1 MLVEGCK
8 HEIEITVPV
17 DEITR
22 ETDRVVANI
31 QQKVRLPGFRP
42 GKAPASLI
50 RTKFA
55 HQVREDVIENLLPKY
70 FDKRV
75 KEEELQVVGRPNVK
89 DVNFKEGEP
98 LKFKAEFEVAPSIEL
113 GEYRGVTVHYA
124 EPEVTDADIDKRLDD
139 IREQKAQ
146 HVNVEPRPAADG
158 DYAVVSLDSLAGVE
172 EPIHQ
177 DEMVLHVGDKDT
189 LPGFSDALRGMSPEE
204 EKEFEVTY
212 PEDYG
217 QERLAGKTVKFRM
230 KLKVIRTKELPE
242 LNDEFA
248 QDLGDY
254 PALSDLREAIR
265 KAIFHEREFAAQ
277 QKAKDELLDKLI
289 ETHDFPVPETYIER
303 QIEAQ
308 LTNQFKELAD
318 RGVDPA
324 KLKIDWAKLKE
335 HQRPKALH
343 DVKGSLLIDKV
354 AERETIH
361 ATNEEVDHEVQR
373 IAKQEREP
381 VAAMRKKLD
390 KDGLLGRIAY
400 RIRGEKTLNFLFE
413 HARKDSSGT
422 SRGHGSNGT
431 GGTVGRVSRFS
442 FLVGNAR
449 SILTRN
455 EKRETGIN
463 PSPHNPPSLRRK
475 PVRPLHQMKLHV
487 VGMPPQPIGKLLHR
501 FNRIKLILIPGN
513 MQHGCLHRLILI
525 LLPIPRHAAANP
537 DDPRYFSRMR
547 AGKPVIQPHRL

>member
-1 MLVEGCK
+1 MLLEGCK

-22 ETDRVVANI
+22 ETERVVANI

-50 RTKFA
+50 RSKFA
-55 HQVREDVIENLLPKY
+55 HQVREDVLENLLPKY

-98 LKFKAEFEVAPSIEL
+98 LKFKAEFEVAPNIEL

-124 EPEVTDADIDKRLDD
+124 EPEVSDADIDKRLGE

-146 HVNVEPRPAADG
+146 FINVEPRPAGDG
-158 DYAVVSLDSLAGVE
+158 DYAVVSLDSVSGVA

-177 DEMVLHVGDKDT
+177 DEMVLHVGDAET
-189 LPGFSDALRGMSPEE
+189 LPGFSEALRGMSPEE

-217 QERLAGKTVKFRM
+217 QERLAGKAVKFHM

-254 PALSDLREAIR
+254 PTLADLREAIR

-289 ETHDFPVPETYIER
+289 ESHDFPVPETYIER

-308 LTNQFKELAD
+308 LSNQFKDLAD

-324 KLKIDWAKLKE
+324 KLKIDWGKLKE
-335 HQRPKALH
+335 SQRPKALH

-381 VAAMRKKLD
+381 VAAMRKKLE

-413 HARKDSSGT
+413 HARKEAPEPPKEDLAADE
-422 SRGHGSNGT
+422 RG
-431 GGTVGRVSRFS
+431 
-442 FLVGNAR
+442 
-449 SILTRN
+449 
-455 EKRETGIN
+455 
-463 PSPHNPPSLRRK
+463 
-475 PVRPLHQMKLHV
+475 
-487 VGMPPQPIGKLLHR
+487 
-501 FNRIKLILIPGN
+501 
-513 MQHGCLHRLILI
+513 
-525 LLPIPRHAAANP
+525 
-537 DDPRYFSRMR
+537 
-547 AGKPVIQPHRL
+547 

>member
-1 MLVEGCK
+1 MLLEGCK

-22 ETDRVVANI
+22 ETERVVANI

-50 RTKFA
+50 RSKFA

-75 KEEELQVVGRPNVK
+75 KEEELQVVGRPSVK

-98 LKFKAEFEVAPSIEL
+98 LKFKAEFEVAPNIEL
-113 GEYRGVTVHYA
+113 GEYRGVAVHYA
-124 EPEVTDADIDKRLDD
+124 EPEVTDADVDKRLGE

-146 HVNVEPRPAADG
+146 FINVEPRPAADG
-158 DYAVVSLDSLAGVE
+158 DYAVVSLDSISGVA

-177 DEMVLHVGDKDT
+177 EEMVLHVGDAET
-189 LPGFSDALRGMSPEE
+189 LPGFSEALRGMSPEE

-217 QERLAGKTVKFRM
+217 QERLAGKAVKFRM

-254 PALSDLREAIR
+254 PTLADLRETIR

-289 ETHDFPVPETYIER
+289 EAHDFPVPETYIER

-308 LTNQFKELAD
+308 LSSQFKDLAD

-335 HQRPKALH
+335 SQRPKALH

-413 HARKDSSGT
+413 HAKKEVPEPPNELAADE
-422 SRGHGSNGT
+422 RG
-431 GGTVGRVSRFS
+431 
-442 FLVGNAR
+442 
-449 SILTRN
+449 
-455 EKRETGIN
+455 
-463 PSPHNPPSLRRK
+463 
-475 PVRPLHQMKLHV
+475 
-487 VGMPPQPIGKLLHR
+487 
-501 FNRIKLILIPGN
+501 
-513 MQHGCLHRLILI
+513 
-525 LLPIPRHAAANP
+525 
-537 DDPRYFSRMR
+537 
-547 AGKPVIQPHRL
+547 